1 MEDPARN
8 DEDSDAS
15 TYSSSESEQE
25 QQQGDLVVQGFAS
38 LCKNYN
44 PGKYHVECKRAH
56 RWAKGEGFQPHELD
70 LRKAFLNQLRS
81 SLLPLLRE
89 QTNSLS
95 ELLDPSRLQIDPE
108 PTLELILDTQSELDT
123 TLHQIEDALNNLHYK
138 SDPLVKSSEREDDG
152 HFKEFKG
159 FRMFGLDNRFRGLLH
174 PTTSLFEQSQ
184 KLIRQLELSTEESQ
198 STSSNISDSE
208 EVQSPPINI
217 ALTRKQIINSAC
229 CSSNAAES
237 MIEWIQRSDIQL
249 LQHFWTSH
257 LRRIDSGM
265 EQLLKLI
272 SLPDDSEGD
281 DGLSDDHITPPS
293 ELTIQ
298 LAYQVLPTI
307 KLSRLFCKKIITNGL
322 NSKRCPLCTDLSSKQ
337 LTDLSDLSGEVA
349 TLVSFLVG
357 QLKMFRYRFAI
368 PGAIDSLWH
377 ATHMLKR
384 WLKSQVPCLSLHLI
398 PLVLD
403 TDSFS
408 AQDHLKDWLMIWSTQ
423 VNVAIQNFQDAIDL
437 YVKNR
442 DSSIADGQ

>member
-44 PGKYHVECKRAH
+44 PGKYHVE
-56 RWAKGEGFQPHELD
+56 F
-70 LRKAFLNQLRS
+70 FY
-81 SLLPLLRE
+81 LLRE
-89 QTNSLS
+89 QTNTFRI
-95 ELLDPSRLQIDPE
+95 DAQAAYRLIQK
-108 PTLELILDTQSELDT
+108 PTLELILDTQSERW
-123 TLHQIEDALNNLHYK
+123 TLQ
-138 SDPLVKSSEREDDG
+138 R
-152 HFKEFKG
+152 FKG

-208 EVQSPPINI
+208 EVQSPDQYCLNQ
-217 ALTRKQIINSAC
+217 KQIINSAC
-229 CSSNAAES
+229 CSSNAAK
-237 MIEWIQRSDIQL
+237 
-249 LQHFWTSH
+249 
-257 LRRIDSGM
+257 
-265 EQLLKLI
+265 LLKLI

-349 TLVSFLVG
+349 TLVSFLWGNSKCFVIG
-357 QLKMFRYRFAI
+357 LPFLALLTVFGTRRTCSK
-368 PGAIDSLWH
+368 G
-377 ATHMLKR
+377 
-384 WLKSQVPCLSLHLI
+384 
-398 PLVLD
+398 
-403 TDSFS
+403 
-408 AQDHLKDWLMIWSTQ
+408 
-423 VNVAIQNFQDAIDL
+423 
-437 YVKNR
+437 
-442 DSSIADGQ
+442 G